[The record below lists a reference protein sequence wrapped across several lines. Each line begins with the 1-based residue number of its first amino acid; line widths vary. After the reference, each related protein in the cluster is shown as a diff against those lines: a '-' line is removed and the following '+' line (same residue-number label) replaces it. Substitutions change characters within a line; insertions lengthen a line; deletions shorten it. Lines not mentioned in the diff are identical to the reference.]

1 MRNPA
6 STIRFSLLLC
16 GCLAFPPSAQAY
28 EDRAAEVILKDL
40 DEVKM
45 PDLGKVDRKDQA
57 SVEKFI
63 AERNA
68 AMSKKSDLIGELY
81 KVAPDNEK
89 IIKLLPERWQSLL
102 MSGPATSKTLKE
114 ETSSILA
121 HSKFNKLK
129 IEAAYFATVA
139 AIRGEESEKAQ
150 LAATESFIKL
160 AAEDKRGAMLLYSI
174 ASGLS
179 DEPAKIGLFKRIIK
193 DYPKT
198 QFASMVEGTMKQLE
212 SVGKPFK
219 LDFTD
224 AIKGTEV
231 SMKSTLKGKVVV
243 IDFWATWCGPCIQE
257 MPTMKKL
264 YAEYHDK
271 GVEFVGVSLDSPKE
285 EGGLDELKAYVA
297 KNEVPW
303 PQYYQGN
310 GWDSEFSKSWG
321 INSIPAL
328 FVVDADG
335 NLFSINGRGK
345 LEEMLPALLKKV
357 KGTTDTGAG
366 GN

>member
-1 MRNPA
+1 
-6 STIRFSLLLC
+6 
-16 GCLAFPPSAQAY
+16 
-28 EDRAAEVILKDL
+28 
-40 DEVKM
+40 
-45 PDLGKVDRKDQA
+45 
-57 SVEKFI
+57 
-63 AERNA
+63 
-68 AMSKKSDLIGELY
+68 
-81 KVAPDNEK
+81 
-89 IIKLLPERWQSLL
+89 
-102 MSGPATSKTLKE
+102 
-114 ETSSILA
+114 
-121 HSKFNKLK
+121 
-129 IEAAYFATVA
+129 
-139 AIRGEESEKAQ
+139 
-150 LAATESFIKL
+150 
-160 AAEDKRGAMLLYSI
+160 
-174 ASGLS
+174 
-179 DEPAKIGLFKRIIK
+179 
-193 DYPKT
+193 
-198 QFASMVEGTMKQLE
+198 
-212 SVGKPFK
+212 
-219 LDFTD
+219 
-224 AIKGTEV
+224 
-231 SMKSTLKGKVVV
+231 MKSTLKGKVVV